1 MAKEPDA
8 KILVVDD
15 EESMREF
22 LEIML
27 SKEGYSVRSADCYDR
42 AIEIL
47 TGENF
52 DVVVSDIKMPD
63 VSGIELLK
71 EIHSI
76 DPGTAVIMITAYA
89 SLESAVAALRE
100 GASDYI
106 TKPFEVNQV
115 KFSIKRALENKRL
128 KDENRVLKDQIRT
141 GAGPDIEEFI
151 GESKEIKDI
160 KDFVRKVA
168 PTDSSVLITGE
179 SGTGKDLIAKAIHR
193 LSHRSDGPFVA
204 VNCGALPE
212 QLLESELFGHVK
224 GSFTGAI
231 RDKEGLFSAA
241 AGGTLFLDEI
251 ATASQGIQVKLL
263 RALEEKEV
271 TPVGSTK
278 PIKVDVRLI
287 AATNADLAGMAAN
300 KEFREDLFYR
310 LNVFHIHIPPLRE
323 RVEDIIPV
331 AEHILEKL
339 ATRTG
344 ERKKRLTAKAEE
356 LLKNARWKGNVR
368 ELENVLER
376 ALLLAEGD
384 TIGAKS
390 LPEKLIAEPAPREKK
405 SVALAESGEMPS
417 METIE
422 KAYIYWVLESTDWKK
437 THAAEILGIDAST
450 LYRKIEKFGLKQK
463 SEE

>member
-1 MAKEPDA
+1 MAQEPKP

-22 LEIML
+22 LDIML
-27 SKEGYSVRSADCYDR
+27 SKEGYNVRTAEDYDM
-42 AIEIL
+42 ATQIL
-47 TGENF
+47 SGESF
-52 DVVVSDIKMPD
+52 DVVISDIKMPD

-71 EIHSI
+71 EIRSV
-76 DPGTAVIMITAYA
+76 DSNTAVIMITAYA
-89 SLESAVAALRE
+89 SLDSAVSALRE
-100 GASDYI
+100 GAVDYI

-115 KFSIKRALENKRL
+115 KFAIKRAIEGKRL
-128 KDENRVLKDQIRT
+128 KDENRILKEHVRKGGSEID
-141 GAGPDIEEFI
+141 EFI
-151 GESKEIKDI
+151 GESKIIKDI

-179 SGTGKDLIAKAIHR
+179 SGTGKDLIARAIHR
-193 LSHRSDGPFVA
+193 LSPRSGAPIIA
-204 VNCGALPE
+204 INCGALPE
-212 QLLESELFGHVK
+212 HLLESELFGHVK

-263 RALEEKEV
+263 RALEQKEI

-278 PIKVDVRLI
+278 PFHVDVRLI
-287 AATNADLAGMAAN
+287 AATNADLAGMAAG

-323 RVEDIIPV
+323 RNEDIVPI
-331 AEHILEKL
+331 ARSILEKL
-339 ATRTG
+339 AARTG
-344 ERKKRLTAKAEE
+344 DRAKKLSAKAEE
-356 LLKNARWKGNVR
+356 LLKNSPWKGNVR

-376 ALLLAEGD
+376 ALLLADGD
-384 TIGAKS
+384 AIGAES
-390 LPEKLIAEPAPREKK
+390 LPQNVRLETTETRK
-405 SVALAESGEMPS
+405 SPLMIGEQNLPT

-437 THAAEILGIDAST
+437 AQAAEILGIDAST
-450 LYRKIEKFGLKQK
+450 LYRKIEKYGMKEK
-463 SEE
+463 AEE

>member
-1 MAKEPDA
+1 MARETKP
-8 KILVVDD
+8 KVLVVDD

-22 LEIML
+22 LDIML
-27 SKEGYSVRSADCYDR
+27 SKEGYNVRTADSYDR
-42 AIEIL
+42 ATEIL
-47 TGENF
+47 TGESF
-52 DVVVSDIKMPD
+52 DVVISDVKMPE

-76 DPGTAVIMITAYA
+76 DPNTAVIMITAYA
-89 SLESAVAALRE
+89 SLKSAVSALRE

-115 KFSIKRALENKRL
+115 KFAITRALKNKRL
-128 KDENRVLKDQIRT
+128 RDENRVLKEQLRT
-141 GAGPDIEEFI
+141 GGGTDIEEFI
-151 GESKEIKDI
+151 GESKEIKEI

-168 PTDSSVLITGE
+168 PTNSSVLITGE

-251 ATASQGIQVKLL
+251 ATSSQGIQVKLL
-263 RALEEKEV
+263 RALEQKEV
-271 TPVGSTK
+271 TPVGSTR
-278 PIKVDVRLI
+278 PIHVDVRLI
-287 AATNADLAGMAAN
+287 AATNANLAEMAAN

-310 LNVFHIHIPPLRE
+310 LNVFHIHIPPLRQ
-323 RVEDIIPV
+323 RPEDIIPV
-331 AEHILEKL
+331 AEHILDKL
-339 ATRTG
+339 SARTG
-344 ERKKRLTAKAEE
+344 ERKKHFTAKAEE
-356 LLKNARWKGNVR
+356 ILKNAVWRGNVR

-390 LPEKLIAEPAPREKK
+390 LPEKLSMETNAKKETTVSTINEK
-405 SVALAESGEMPS
+405 LPP

-437 THAAEILGIDAST
+437 TAAAEILGIDAST
-450 LYRKIEKFGLKQK
+450 LYRKIEKFNLKPREK
-463 SEE
+463 K